1 MEIKADDLS
10 GDAIAALLTEHLQHM
25 QAITPPESI
34 HALGLEALRKPEV
47 TLWSVWEDEELIGCG
62 ALKELDR
69 RHGEIKS
76 MRTALSHR
84 SKGVAKRLVQ
94 HILAEARRRGYRR
107 LSLETGAAEAFEP
120 ARRLYEKF
128 GFDYGGPFG
137 DYHEDPNS
145 TFMTK
150 RL

>member
-1 MEIKADDLS
+1 MEIITDDLS
-10 GDAIAALLTEHLQHM
+10 GVAIADLLKEHLQHM

>member
-34 HALGLEALRKPEV
+34 HALGVEALRKPEV
-47 TLWSVWEDEELIGCG
+47 TFWSAWEGEELIGCA
-62 ALKELDR
+62 ALKELDS

-76 MRTALSHR
+76 MRTASSHR
-84 SKGVAKRLVQ
+84 RKGVARRMVQ
-94 HILAEARRRGYRR
+94 HILAEARRRGYGR
-107 LSLETGAAEAFEP
+107 LSLETGATKAFAP
-120 ARRLYEKF
+120 ARRLYEEF
-128 GFDYGGPFG
+128 GFDGCGPFG
-137 DYHEDPNS
+137 DYREDSNS
-145 TFMTK
+145 AFMTK